1 MQNDINGKNLACNLH
16 FADFWISSRI
26 CCCKLQFFI
35 FASCILHFFA
45 NRCGAYLKFAK
56 YKFCILRLQRRFLL
70 GSFYY
75 GAKFKLRPMARNLQK
90 LDFAFCILQLFAVLS
105 TCQLARSKN
114 KILHF
119 AFFCKFAI
127 SQKLSA
133 NIDFLQFARSFCIFS
148 QFCKKVMISKYPPLV
163 CTFLRH
169 TFYVGREICISK
181 VGLRLFLKLNLS
193 HRHRSRDSDSQ
204 PFPTRVIVFAD
215 LNKHALVT

>member
-1 MQNDINGKNLACNLH
+1 MVSTRGGYFDIKNFLQPNFCRNLQNDISGKNLACNLH

-119 AFFCKFAI
+119 AFCI
-127 SQKLSA
+127 
-133 NIDFLQFARSFCIFS
+133 FLQIRNLAKIECKHRFFAV
-148 QFCKKVMISKYPPLV
+148 CKE
-163 CTFLRH
+163 FLH
-169 TFYVGREICISK
+169 F
-181 VGLRLFLKLNLS
+181 
-193 HRHRSRDSDSQ
+193 
-204 PFPTRVIVFAD
+204 
-215 LNKHALVT
+215 